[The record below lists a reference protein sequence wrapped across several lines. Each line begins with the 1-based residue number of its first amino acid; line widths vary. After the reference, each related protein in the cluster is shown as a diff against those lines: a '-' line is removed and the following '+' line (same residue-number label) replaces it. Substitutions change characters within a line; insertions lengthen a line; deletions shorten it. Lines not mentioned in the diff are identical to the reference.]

1 MSSYVNFYL
10 RINDNFTPI
19 GSYSR
24 SSSMYQAISNILPYE
39 KIISLR
45 PSQITEVIH
54 NLEESATKMKKIKEN
69 SQATCDKIMSTAN
82 NSIEDKLSAIA
93 EIESNF
99 DDMDSYIEETNF
111 AADTLR
117 VFLNM
122 IDDFRYSNDCGFDND
137 YFHYIY
143 AGIESYGR
151 MEDVADED

>member
-10 RINDNFTPI
+10 RINDNFAPI

-24 SSSMYQAISNILPYE
+24 SSSMYQAMSNVVPYE
-39 KIISLR
+39 KIVALR
-45 PSQITEVIH
+45 PNQITEVIH
-54 NLEESATKMKKIKEN
+54 NLEESAARMRKVKEN
-69 SQATCDKIMSTAN
+69 DRAMCDKIMNTAN

-99 DDMDSYIEETNF
+99 DEMDSYIEEVNF

-122 IDDFRYSNDCGFDND
+122 IDDFRYSDECRFDND

-151 MEDVADED
+151 MEDVADEE